1 MNSENISK
9 EEKLKQIKYTAK
21 VDNLK
26 SDFF

>member
-21 VDNLK
+21 FDNLK